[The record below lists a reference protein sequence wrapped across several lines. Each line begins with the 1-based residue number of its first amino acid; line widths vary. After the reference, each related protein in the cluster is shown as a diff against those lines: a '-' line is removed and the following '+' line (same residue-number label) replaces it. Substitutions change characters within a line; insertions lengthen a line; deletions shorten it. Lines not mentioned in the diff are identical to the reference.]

1 MKKLLRYLTCITL
14 IVSLCALFASCDM
27 GGDDSSAPQSGG
39 YETYVMEAEYID
51 LTGIQ
56 GGGVS
61 YEKSGVNMIYGNG
74 TDAEKELGWSNGYYV
89 YATDADGLSL
99 KFVFDS
105 ASATKGVSL
114 TLRLGNE
121 NGTFEFNPDNLVL
134 KLNGEEIDYSPI
146 TIKGPVTLD
155 EMTFKDYTVATNLS
169 LKKGENEISFT
180 VKNAGGGYTTG
191 PRIDCIKLKSK
202 SKLNFH
208 AKTGNIAER
217 DNSDI

>member
-1 MKKLLRYLTCITL
+1 MKKLFRYLTCITL
-14 IVSLCALFASCDM
+14 IVSLGALFASCDM
-27 GGDDSSAPQSGG
+27 GGDDSSAPQGGG

-61 YEKSGVNMIYGNG
+61 YEKSDVNMIYGHG

-105 ASATKGVSL
+105 AAATKGVSL

-155 EMTFKDYTVATNLS
+155 KMTFKDYTVANNLS

-180 VKNAGGGYTTG
+180 VKNSGGGYTTG

-202 SKLNFH
+202 SKLDFH